1 MKMELV
7 KGVNL
12 HFLQSKKFKTNKIK
26 VRFSSPLDENTV
38 AARVLVA
45 CMMETAN
52 QKYPTSQLFREKLAS
67 LYGVE
72 LSTSV
77 SKRGRVHYVDLNISF
92 VRDDFLSKKNVLT
105 DEVLD
110 IIETIFF
117 SPLVVEDHFDS
128 DTFDVEKKNTISDL
142 ESEIEEPYY
151 YYAHGQLN
159 QLFFEDETIGMSRLG
174 KVDLVRQETAQS
186 SLSQFHQMLQL
197 DNIDFFFIGDFN
209 EVAIVDRVNQFE
221 FKPRD
226 NNLSVTY
233 QQPFTNV
240 VREKLE
246 QKQNQ
251 QSILELGYH
260 FSTQYGESLHIPLV
274 VLNGML
280 GAFSHSRLFQ
290 IIREKEGLAYTI
302 SSHFDIFTGF
312 MRVFAGIDKESRTK
326 VMTLIMRQLN
336 DLKRGKFTESELQL
350 TKEMLVNTTL
360 LAQDRQNTLIEREY
374 LKTILGTKV
383 LSLEEWLES
392 IDKVSREE
400 IIEVAKTINL
410 QSVYFMEGK

>member
-26 VRFSSPLDENTV
+26 VRFSSLLDENTV

-151 YYAHGQLN
+151 YAHGQLN

-186 SLSQFHQMLQL
+186 SLEQFHQMLQL

-226 NNLSVTY
+226 NNLSVNY

-290 IIREKEGLAYTI
+290 VIREKEGLAYTI

-312 MRVFAGIDKESRTK
+312 MRVFAGIDKGSRTK
-326 VMTLIMRQLN
+326 VMTLIMKQLN

-350 TKEMLVNTTL
+350 TKEMLINTTL

-374 LKTILGTKV
+374 LKTMLGKKV

-392 IDKVSREE
+392 INKVSKEE
-400 IIEVAKTINL
+400 IIETAKTINL

>member
-26 VRFSSPLDENTV
+26 VRFSSPLDENIV

-151 YYAHGQLN
+151 YAHGQLN

-174 KVDLVRQETAQS
+174 KVDLARQETAQS
-186 SLSQFHQMLQL
+186 SLEQFHQMLQL

-226 NNLSVTY
+226 NNLSVNY

-360 LAQDRQNTLIEREY
+360 LVQDRQNTLIEREY
-374 LKTILGTKV
+374 LKTILGKKV
-383 LSLEEWLES
+383 LPLEEWLES

>member
-26 VRFSSPLDENTV
+26 VRFSSLLDENTV

-117 SPLVVEDHFDS
+117 SPLVVEDHFDN

-142 ESEIEEPYY
+142 ESEIEEPY

-186 SLSQFHQMLQL
+186 SLEQFHQMLQL

-226 NNLSVTY
+226 NNLSVNY

-290 IIREKEGLAYTI
+290 VIREKEGLAYTI

-312 MRVFAGIDKESRTK
+312 MRVFAGIDKGSRTK
-326 VMTLIMRQLN
+326 VMTLIMKQLN

-350 TKEMLVNTTL
+350 TKEMLINTTL

-374 LKTILGTKV
+374 LKTMLGKKV

-392 IDKVSREE
+392 INKVSKEE
-400 IIEVAKTINL
+400 IIETAKTINL
-410 QSVYFMEGK
+410 QSVYFIEGK

>member
-77 SKRGRVHYVDLNISF
+77 SKRGRVHYVNLNISF

-105 DEVLD
+105 YEVLD

-117 SPLVVEDHFDS
+117 SPLVVADYFDS
-128 DTFDVEKKNTISDL
+128 DTFEVEKKNTIFDL
-142 ESEIEEPYY
+142 ESEIEEPY

-174 KVDLVRQETAQS
+174 KVDLVRQETAQT
-186 SLSQFHQMLQL
+186 SLSQFHQMLQF

-209 EVAIVDRVNQFE
+209 EVAIVDRVNSFE

-226 NNLSVTY
+226 NHLSVNY

-290 IIREKEGLAYTI
+290 TIREKEGLAYTI

-336 DLKRGKFTESELQL
+336 DLKRGKFTDSELRL

-392 IDKVSREE
+392 INKVSREE
-400 IIEVAKTINL
+400 IIETAKTINL

>member
-1 MKMELV
+1 MELV

-26 VRFSSPLDENTV
+26 VRFSSLLDENTV

-151 YYAHGQLN
+151 YAHGQLN

-174 KVDLVRQETAQS
+174 KVDLVRKETAQS
-186 SLSQFHQMLQL
+186 SLEQFHQMLQL

-226 NNLSVTY
+226 NNLSVNY

>member
-151 YYAHGQLN
+151 YAHGQLN

-186 SLSQFHQMLQL
+186 SLGQFHQMLQL

-374 LKTILGTKV
+374 LKTILGKKV

>member
-26 VRFSSPLDENTV
+26 VRFSSPLDENAV

-117 SPLVVEDHFDS
+117 SPLVVEDHFGS

-142 ESEIEEPYY
+142 ESEIEEPY

-174 KVDLVRQETAQS
+174 KVDLARQETAQS
-186 SLSQFHQMLQL
+186 SLEQFHQMLQL

-226 NNLSVTY
+226 NNLSVNY

>member
-1 MKMELV
+1 MELV

-26 VRFSSPLDENTV
+26 VRFSSLLDENTV

-52 QKYPTSQLFREKLAS
+52 QKYPTSQIFREKLAS

-77 SKRGRVHYVDLNISF
+77 SKRGHVHYVDLNISF

-110 IIETIFF
+110 IIEAIFF
-117 SPLVVEDHFDS
+117 SPLVVEDQFDS

-142 ESEIEEPYY
+142 ESEIEEPY

-186 SLSQFHQMLQL
+186 SLEHFHQMLQL

-226 NNLSVTY
+226 NDLSVNY
-233 QQPFTNV
+233 QQSFTNV

-260 FSTQYGESLHIPLV
+260 FSTQYGDPLHIPLV

-374 LKTILGTKV
+374 LKTILGKKV

-400 IIEVAKTINL
+400 IIEAAKTINL

>member
-1 MKMELV
+1 MELV

-12 HFLQSKKFKTNKIK
+12 HFLQLKKFKTNKIK

-38 AARVLVA
+38 AARVLAA
-45 CMMETAN
+45 CMMETVN

-110 IIETIFF
+110 IIEAIFF

-128 DTFDVEKKNTISDL
+128 DTFEIEKKNTISNL
-142 ESEIEEPYY
+142 ESEIEEPY

-174 KVDLVRQETAQS
+174 KVDLVRQETAQT

-226 NNLSVTY
+226 NHISVNY

-260 FSTQYGESLHIPLV
+260 FSTQYGDSLHIPLV

-290 IIREKEGLAYTI
+290 VIREKEGLAYTI

-392 IDKVSREE
+392 INKVSREE
-400 IIEVAKTINL
+400 IIETAKTINL

>member
-1 MKMELV
+1 M
-7 KGVNL
+7 
-12 HFLQSKKFKTNKIK
+12 
-26 VRFSSPLDENTV
+26 
-38 AARVLVA
+38 
-45 CMMETAN
+45 
-52 QKYPTSQLFREKLAS
+52 
-67 LYGVE
+67 
-72 LSTSV
+72 
-77 SKRGRVHYVDLNISF
+77 
-92 VRDDFLSKKNVLT
+92 
-105 DEVLD
+105 
-110 IIETIFF
+110 
-117 SPLVVEDHFDS
+117 
-128 DTFDVEKKNTISDL
+128 
-142 ESEIEEPYY
+142 
-151 YYAHGQLN
+151 
-159 QLFFEDETIGMSRLG
+159 G

-186 SLSQFHQMLQL
+186 SLEQFHQMLQL

-350 TKEMLVNTTL
+350 TKEMLINTTL

-374 LKTILGTKV
+374 LKTMLGKKV

-392 IDKVSREE
+392 INKVSKEE
-400 IIEVAKTINL
+400 IIETAKTINL

>member
-1 MKMELV
+1 MELV

-105 DEVLD
+105 YEVLD

-117 SPLVVEDHFDS
+117 SPLVVADYFDS
-128 DTFDVEKKNTISDL
+128 DTFEVEKKNTISDL
-142 ESEIEEPYY
+142 ESEIEEPY

-174 KVDLVRQETAQS
+174 KVDLVRQETAQT
-186 SLSQFHQMLQL
+186 SLSQFNQMLQF

-209 EVAIVDRVNQFE
+209 EVAIVDRVNSFE

-226 NNLSVTY
+226 NHLSVNY

-290 IIREKEGLAYTI
+290 TIREKEGLAYTI

-336 DLKRGKFTESELQL
+336 DLKRGKFTDSELRL

-392 IDKVSREE
+392 INKVSREE
-400 IIEVAKTINL
+400 IIETAKTINL

>member
-26 VRFSSPLDENTV
+26 VRFSSPLDENIV

-151 YYAHGQLN
+151 YAHGQLN

-174 KVDLVRQETAQS
+174 KVDLARQETAQS
-186 SLSQFHQMLQL
+186 SLEQFHQMLQL

-374 LKTILGTKV
+374 LKTILGKKV

>member
-26 VRFSSPLDENTV
+26 VRFSAPLDENTV

-52 QKYPTSQLFREKLAS
+52 KKYPTSQLFREKLAS

-77 SKRGRVHYVDLNISF
+77 SKRGHVHYVDLNISF
-92 VRDDFLSKKNVLT
+92 VRDAFLSKKNVLI
-105 DEVLD
+105 DEILD
-110 IIETIFF
+110 ILETILF
-117 SPLVVEDHFDS
+117 SPLTNEDRFDS
-128 DTFDVEKKNTISDL
+128 ETFEVEKKNTISDL
-142 ESEIEEPYY
+142 ESEIEEPY

-174 KVDLVRQETAQS
+174 KVELVKQETAQS
-186 SLSQFHQMLQL
+186 SLSYFHQMLTS
-197 DNIDFFFIGDFN
+197 DTIDFFFIGEFN
-209 EVAIVDRVNQFE
+209 EVAIVDRVKKFE
-221 FKPRD
+221 FEPREKH
-226 NNLSVTY
+226 LSINY
-233 QQPFTNV
+233 QQPFSNV

-246 QKQNQ
+246 QKQQQ

-260 FSTQYGESLHIPLV
+260 LSIQYGDPLHIPLV
-274 VLNGML
+274 VLNGLL

-290 IIREKEGLAYTI
+290 TIREKEGLAYTI

-312 MRVFAGIDKESRTK
+312 MRVFAGIDKEYRTK
-326 VMTLIMRQLN
+326 VMTLIMRQFN

-360 LAQDRQNTLIEREY
+360 LAQDRQNTLIERAY
-374 LKTILGTKV
+374 LKTTLETKL
-383 LSLEEWLES
+383 LSLEEWLKE
-392 IDKVSREE
+392 IDKVTKED
-400 IIEVAKTINL
+400 IIKTAKTINL

>member
-38 AARVLVA
+38 AARVLAA

-105 DEVLD
+105 YEVLD

-117 SPLVVEDHFDS
+117 SPLVVADYFDS
-128 DTFDVEKKNTISDL
+128 DTFEVEKKNTISDL
-142 ESEIEEPYY
+142 ESEIEEPY

-174 KVDLVRQETAQS
+174 KVDLVRQETAQT
-186 SLSQFHQMLQL
+186 SLSQFHQMLQF

-209 EVAIVDRVNQFE
+209 EVAIVDRVNSFE

-226 NNLSVTY
+226 NHLSVNY

-290 IIREKEGLAYTI
+290 TIREKEGLAYTI

-336 DLKRGKFTESELQL
+336 DLKRGKFTDSELRL

-392 IDKVSREE
+392 INKVSREE
-400 IIEVAKTINL
+400 IIETAKTINL

>member
-110 IIETIFF
+110 IIEIIFF
-117 SPLVVEDHFDS
+117 SPLVVADYFDG
-128 DTFDVEKKNTISDL
+128 DTFEVEKKNTISDL

-151 YYAHGQLN
+151 YTHGQLN

-174 KVDLVRQETAQS
+174 KVDLVRQETAQT
-186 SLSQFHQMLQL
+186 SLSQFHQMLHF

-209 EVAIVDRVNQFE
+209 EVAIVDRVNSFE

-226 NNLSVTY
+226 NHLSVNY

-260 FSTQYGESLHIPLV
+260 FSTQYGDSLHIPLV

-290 IIREKEGLAYTI
+290 TIREKEGLAYTI

-336 DLKRGKFTESELQL
+336 DLKRGKFTDSELRL

-360 LAQDRQNTLIEREY
+360 LAQDRQNTLIERKY

-392 IDKVSREE
+392 INEVSREE
-400 IIEVAKTINL
+400 IIETAKTINL

>member
-1 MKMELV
+1 MELV

-26 VRFSSPLDENTV
+26 VRFSSPLDENAV

-110 IIETIFF
+110 IIEIIFF
-117 SPLVVEDHFDS
+117 SPLVVADYFDS
-128 DTFDVEKKNTISDL
+128 DTFEVEKKNTISDL
-142 ESEIEEPYY
+142 ESEIEEPY

-174 KVDLVRQETAQS
+174 KVDLVRQETAQT
-186 SLSQFHQMLQL
+186 SLSQFHQMLQF

-209 EVAIVDRVNQFE
+209 EVAIVDRVNSFE

-226 NNLSVTY
+226 NHLSVNY
-233 QQPFTNV
+233 QQPFTNI

-246 QKQNQ
+246 QKHNQ

-260 FSTQYGESLHIPLV
+260 FSTHYGDPLHIPLV

-290 IIREKEGLAYTI
+290 TIREKEGLAYTI

-336 DLKRGKFTESELQL
+336 DLKRGKFTDSELRL

-392 IDKVSREE
+392 INKVSREE
-400 IIEVAKTINL
+400 IIETAKTINL

>member
-105 DEVLD
+105 YEVLD

-128 DTFDVEKKNTISDL
+128 DTFEVEKKNTIFDL
-142 ESEIEEPYY
+142 ESEIEEPY

-174 KVDLVRQETAQS
+174 KVDLVRQETAQT
-186 SLSQFHQMLQL
+186 SLSQFHQMLQF

-209 EVAIVDRVNQFE
+209 EVAIVDRVNSFE

-226 NNLSVTY
+226 NHLSVNY
-233 QQPFTNV
+233 QEPFTNV

-290 IIREKEGLAYTI
+290 VIREKDGLAYTI

-374 LKTILGTKV
+374 LKTILGKKV

>member
-38 AARVLVA
+38 AARVLAA

-77 SKRGRVHYVDLNISF
+77 SKRGCVHYVDLNISF

-117 SPLVVEDHFDS
+117 LPLVVEDHFDS

-151 YYAHGQLN
+151 YAHGQLN

-174 KVDLVRQETAQS
+174 KVDLVRRETAQS
-186 SLSQFHQMLQL
+186 SLEQFHQMLQL

-226 NNLSVTY
+226 NNLSVNY

-290 IIREKEGLAYTI
+290 VIREKEGLAYTI

-312 MRVFAGIDKESRTK
+312 MRVFAGIDKGSRTK
-326 VMTLIMRQLN
+326 VMTLIMKQLN

-350 TKEMLVNTTL
+350 TKEMLINTTL

-374 LKTILGTKV
+374 LKTMLGKKV

-392 IDKVSREE
+392 INKVSKEE
-400 IIEVAKTINL
+400 IIETAKTINL

>member
-1 MKMELV
+1 MELV

-26 VRFSSPLDENTV
+26 VRFSSLLDENTV

-105 DEVLD
+105 YEVLD

-117 SPLVVEDHFDS
+117 SPLVVADYFDS
-128 DTFDVEKKNTISDL
+128 DTFEVEKKNTIFDL
-142 ESEIEEPYY
+142 ESEIEEPY

-174 KVDLVRQETAQS
+174 KVDLVRQETAQT
-186 SLSQFHQMLQL
+186 SLSQFHQMLQF

-209 EVAIVDRVNQFE
+209 EVAIVDRVNSFE

-226 NNLSVTY
+226 NHLSVNY

-290 IIREKEGLAYTI
+290 TIREKEGLAYTI

-336 DLKRGKFTESELQL
+336 DLKRGKFTDSELRL

-392 IDKVSREE
+392 INKVSREE
-400 IIEVAKTINL
+400 IIETAKTINL

>member
-72 LSTSV
+72 LSTLV

-105 DEVLD
+105 YEVLD

-117 SPLVVEDHFDS
+117 SPLVVADYFDS
-128 DTFDVEKKNTISDL
+128 DTFEVEKKNTISDL
-142 ESEIEEPYY
+142 ESEIEEPY

-174 KVDLVRQETAQS
+174 KVDLVRQETAQT
-186 SLSQFHQMLQL
+186 SLSQFHQMLQF

-209 EVAIVDRVNQFE
+209 EVAIVDRVNSFE

-226 NNLSVTY
+226 NHLSVNY

-290 IIREKEGLAYTI
+290 TIREKEGLAYTI

-312 MRVFAGIDKESRTK
+312 MRVFAGIDKGSRTK
-326 VMTLIMRQLN
+326 VMTLIMKQLN

-350 TKEMLVNTTL
+350 TKEMLINTTL

-374 LKTILGTKV
+374 LKTMLGKKV

-392 IDKVSREE
+392 INKVSKEE
-400 IIEVAKTINL
+400 IIETAKTINL

>member
-1 MKMELV
+1 MELV

-117 SPLVVEDHFDS
+117 SPLVVADYFDS
-128 DTFDVEKKNTISDL
+128 DTFEVEKKNTISDL
-142 ESEIEEPYY
+142 ESEIEEPY

-186 SLSQFHQMLQL
+186 SLEQFHQMLQL

-226 NNLSVTY
+226 NHLSVNY

-260 FSTQYGESLHIPLV
+260 FSTQYGDSLHIPLV

-290 IIREKEGLAYTI
+290 TIREKEGLAYTI

-336 DLKRGKFTESELQL
+336 DLKRGKFTDSELRL

-360 LAQDRQNTLIEREY
+360 LAQDRQNTLIERKY

-392 IDKVSREE
+392 INEVSREE
-400 IIEVAKTINL
+400 IIETAKTINL

>member
-26 VRFSSPLDENTV
+26 VRFSSPLDENIV

-151 YYAHGQLN
+151 YAHGQLN

-174 KVDLVRQETAQS
+174 KVDLARQETAQS
-186 SLSQFHQMLQL
+186 SLEQFHQMLQL

-226 NNLSVTY
+226 NHLSVNY

>member
-1 MKMELV
+1 MELV

-26 VRFSSPLDENTV
+26 VRFSSLLDENTV

-117 SPLVVEDHFDS
+117 SPLVVEDHFDN

-142 ESEIEEPYY
+142 ESEIEEPY

-186 SLSQFHQMLQL
+186 SLEQFHQMLQL

-226 NNLSVTY
+226 NHLSVNY

-312 MRVFAGIDKESRTK
+312 MRVFAGIDKGSRTK
-326 VMTLIMRQLN
+326 VMTLIMKQLN

-392 IDKVSREE
+392 INKVSREE
-400 IIEVAKTINL
+400 IIETAKTINL

>member
-1 MKMELV
+1 MELV

-26 VRFSSPLDENTV
+26 VRFSSLLDENTV

-117 SPLVVEDHFDS
+117 SPLVVEDHFDN

-142 ESEIEEPYY
+142 ESEIEEPY

-186 SLSQFHQMLQL
+186 SLGQFHQMLQL

-226 NNLSVTY
+226 NHLSVNY

-290 IIREKEGLAYTI
+290 VIREKEGLAYTI

-374 LKTILGTKV
+374 LKTILGKKV

>member
-1 MKMELV
+1 MELV

-12 HFLQSKKFKTNKIK
+12 HFLQLKKFKTNKIK

-38 AARVLVA
+38 AARVLAA

-110 IIETIFF
+110 IIEAIFF

-128 DTFDVEKKNTISDL
+128 DTFEIEKKNTISDL
-142 ESEIEEPYY
+142 ESEIEEPY

-174 KVDLVRQETAQS
+174 KVDLVRQETAQT

-226 NNLSVTY
+226 NHLSVNY

-260 FSTQYGESLHIPLV
+260 FSTQYGDSLHIPLV

-290 IIREKEGLAYTI
+290 VIREKEGLAYTI

-360 LAQDRQNTLIEREY
+360 LAQDRQNTLIERKY

-383 LSLEEWLES
+383 LSIEEWLES
-392 IDKVSREE
+392 INKVSREE
-400 IIEVAKTINL
+400 IIETAKTINL

>member
-26 VRFSSPLDENTV
+26 VRFSSPLDENIV

-151 YYAHGQLN
+151 YAHGQLN

-174 KVDLVRQETAQS
+174 KVDLARQETAQS
-186 SLSQFHQMLQL
+186 SLEQFHQMLQL

-374 LKTILGTKV
+374 LKTILGKKV
-383 LSLEEWLES
+383 LPLEEWLES

>member
-1 MKMELV
+1 MELV

-105 DEVLD
+105 YEVLD

-117 SPLVVEDHFDS
+117 SPLVVADYFDS
-128 DTFDVEKKNTISDL
+128 DTFEVEKKNTISDL
-142 ESEIEEPYY
+142 ESEIEEPY

-174 KVDLVRQETAQS
+174 KVDLVRQETAQT
-186 SLSQFHQMLQL
+186 SLSQFHQMLQF

-209 EVAIVDRVNQFE
+209 EVAIVDRVNSFE

-226 NNLSVTY
+226 NHLSVNY

-290 IIREKEGLAYTI
+290 TIREKEGLAYTI

-374 LKTILGTKV
+374 LKTILGKKV

>member
-1 MKMELV
+1 MELV

-26 VRFSSPLDENTV
+26 VRFSSLLDENTV

-117 SPLVVEDHFDS
+117 LPLVVEDHFDS

-142 ESEIEEPYY
+142 ESEIEEPY

-186 SLSQFHQMLQL
+186 SLEQFHQMLQL

-226 NNLSVTY
+226 NNLSVNY

-290 IIREKEGLAYTI
+290 VIREKEGLAYTI

-312 MRVFAGIDKESRTK
+312 MRVFAGIDKGSRTK
-326 VMTLIMRQLN
+326 VMTLIMKQLN
-336 DLKRGKFTESELQL
+336 DLKRGKFAESELQL
-350 TKEMLVNTTL
+350 TKEMLINTTL

-374 LKTILGTKV
+374 LKTMLGKKV

-392 IDKVSREE
+392 INKVSKEE
-400 IIEVAKTINL
+400 IIETAKTINL

>member
-1 MKMELV
+1 MELV

-26 VRFSSPLDENTV
+26 VRFSSLLDENTV

-117 SPLVVEDHFDS
+117 SPLVVEDHFDN

-142 ESEIEEPYY
+142 ESEIEEPY

-186 SLSQFHQMLQL
+186 SLEQFHQMLQL

-226 NNLSVTY
+226 NHLSVNY

-290 IIREKEGLAYTI
+290 TIREKEGLAYTI

-336 DLKRGKFTESELQL
+336 DLKRGKFTDSELRL

-392 IDKVSREE
+392 INKVSREE
-400 IIEVAKTINL
+400 IIETAKTINL

>member
-1 MKMELV
+1 M
-7 KGVNL
+7 
-12 HFLQSKKFKTNKIK
+12 
-26 VRFSSPLDENTV
+26 

-151 YYAHGQLN
+151 YAHGQLN

-174 KVDLVRQETAQS
+174 KVDLARQETAQS
-186 SLSQFHQMLQL
+186 SLEQFHQMLQL

-226 NNLSVTY
+226 NYLSINY

>member
-1 MKMELV
+1 MELV

-26 VRFSSPLDENTV
+26 VLFSSPLDENTV

-151 YYAHGQLN
+151 YAHGQLN

-174 KVDLVRQETAQS
+174 KVDLARQETAQS
-186 SLSQFHQMLQL
+186 SLEQFHQMLQL

-336 DLKRGKFTESELQL
+336 DLKRGKFTESEFQL

-374 LKTILGTKV
+374 LKTILGKKV